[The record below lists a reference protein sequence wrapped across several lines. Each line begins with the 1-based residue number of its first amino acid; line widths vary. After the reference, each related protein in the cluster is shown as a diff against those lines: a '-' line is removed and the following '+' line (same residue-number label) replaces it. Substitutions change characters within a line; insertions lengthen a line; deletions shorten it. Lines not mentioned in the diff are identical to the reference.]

1 MTQAS
6 LKGRSKPTNSL
17 HLSEETI
24 RVRDALIDKFI
35 DKPLSDLNEF
45 IAIALQTEQNE
56 AKRLGVLAARVYIL
70 RVRIDNIADF
80 NKDPTMDK
88 IPSLTTRNLSG
99 NRVPAEIDEGDTEDS
114 DFNPDDFAKWT
125 ELRILEDGEVN
136 GVLFPKDAIITVGP
150 FDAYRLLKAETAT
163 YVINPE
169 TGDEDKIIST
179 NVKNIEQLDAELS
192 ELSNDISDEDETVQT
207 PQATDMSETAN
218 TPEPADITEMAN
230 LEAGADDETDV
241 VPPENR

>member
-6 LKGRSKPTNSL
+6 LRSRSKPTNSL
-17 HLSEETI
+17 HLSDETI

-35 DKPLSDLNEF
+35 DKPLNELNDF
-45 IAIALQTEQNE
+45 IAIALETEQDE

-88 IPSLTTRNLSG
+88 IPPLTTRDLSG
-99 NRVPAEIDEGDTEDS
+99 NRVPVEMDEGDIEDA
-114 DFNPDDFAKWT
+114 DFNPDDFEKWT

-136 GVLFPKDAIITVGP
+136 GVRFPKNAIITVGP

-163 YVINPE
+163 YVDSPE
-169 TGDEDKIIST
+169 TGDKHESIS
-179 NVKNIEQLDAELS
+179 NDVKNMEQLDAELS
-192 ELSNDISDEDETVQT
+192 ELSGDISDEDETDET
-207 PQATDMSETAN
+207 IQATDISET
-218 TPEPADITEMAN
+218 TDMTETADIPEMTDAPT
-230 LEAGADDETDV
+230 AADDETDID
-241 VPPENR
+241 PFDNR